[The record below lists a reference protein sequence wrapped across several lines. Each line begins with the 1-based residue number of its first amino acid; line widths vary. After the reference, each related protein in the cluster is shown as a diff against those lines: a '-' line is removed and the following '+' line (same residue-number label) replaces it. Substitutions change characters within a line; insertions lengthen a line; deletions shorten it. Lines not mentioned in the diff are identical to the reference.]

1 MPATKMNNCAYT
13 FVDDI
18 SNLNYLS
25 MTMNACILDCF
36 VALLLAM
43 TRNATNTTKTLP
55 EERVFVN

>member
-1 MPATKMNNCAYT
+1 MQEDGTIKMIKKKATVLSYRVGDYT

-25 MTMNACILDCF
+25 MTMNAWIPDCF

-43 TRNATNTTKTLP
+43 TVNA
-55 EERVFVN
+55 